1 MVKEL
6 GRIVEYFKIKDRD
19 GKRKTTYSYGNAQG
33 DVSPHSRPKRRRKQ
47 HVFQMEEVAVA
58 ENLVEEVAMTH
69 SEMQCV
75 FSEGVPALVVE
86 AVLYFVGQENL
97 FE

>member
-1 MVKEL
+1 MKN
-6 GRIVEYFKIKDRD
+6 
-19 GKRKTTYSYGNAQG
+19 TYSYENAQG
-33 DVSPHSRPKRRRKQ
+33 NVHPHLRPKRRRKQ
-47 HVFQMEEVAVA
+47 HVFQMGEVAVA
-58 ENLVEEVAMTH
+58 EELLKVAVTH

-75 FSEGVPALVVE
+75 FSDGALAPVAE

>member
-1 MVKEL
+1 
-6 GRIVEYFKIKDRD
+6 
-19 GKRKTTYSYGNAQG
+19 
-33 DVSPHSRPKRRRKQ
+33 
-47 HVFQMEEVAVA
+47 MEEGGVAGK
-58 ENLVEEVAMTH
+58 LVEEVAMTH

-86 AVLYFVGQENL
+86 EVAMTHSEMQCVFSEGVPALVAEAVLHFVGQENL